1 MPFERV
7 TNEELSQEIR
17 VITERLEGFCPDDV
31 TARRAFVKAN
41 PDQRKKV
48 LQLTERRQH
57 LRRMMSR
64 NTERSELESLRTL
77 VGEKDTIASQAGRDA
92 ATAQNQLE
100 AARREHR
107 ATVLNLEAEIKGARR
122 QRNIFAGGFILAV
135 AISLLAEAV

>member
-57 LRRMMSR
+57 LRRMMKR
-64 NTERSELESLRTL
+64 NTERSELESLRVL

-92 ATAQNQLE
+92 ATAQNQLQ
-100 AARREHR
+100 AARRDH
-107 ATVLNLEAEIKGARR
+107 VKNLQVMETRCRHLTI
-122 QRNIFAGGFILAV
+122 QRNAWCIGMILVV